1 MPSAYITLDELRALK
16 DALPHGAIESIA
28 HDLAIP
34 PEQVRAFLA
43 AASLPGADPRAA
55 IHAERGH
62 AGGTL
67 CAPHDDIIR
76 AARNLLQQGEGVPTT
91 STPPSETPQGET
103 LPEGTQG
110 ASSQES
116 QMQDNLSSQASES
129 QPIASQPQASE
140 QAQASESQPVAS
152 AGSSAGASES
162 QPTASQPQASE
173 QAQASESQA
182 TVPGGP
188 LRAKES
194 PARSQANDDVAQPL
208 VAEEEGTGFPPR
220 PAWLEGLEGRMRTLE
235 EQLEALL
242 RGPVPGGREVP
253 PAAGEGVTD
262 SSLRARMRAEERARR
277 G

>member
-28 HDLAIP
+28 QSLAIP

-67 CAPHDDIIR
+67 CAPHDDILR

-140 QAQASESQPVAS
+140 QA
-152 AGSSAGASES
+152 
-162 QPTASQPQASE
+162 
-173 QAQASESQA
+173 SESQA

-194 PARSQANDDVAQPL
+194 PARPQADDVAQPQ

>member
-28 HDLAIP
+28 QDLAIP

-129 QPIASQPQASE
+129 QP
-140 QAQASESQPVAS
+140 VAS

-162 QPTASQPQASE
+162 QPTASQPQAPAGSSAE
-173 QAQASESQA
+173 VPESHPSESQA

-194 PARSQANDDVAQPL
+194 PARPQADDVAQPQ
-208 VAEEEGTGFPPR
+208 VAEEEETGFPPR

>member
-16 DALPHGAIESIA
+16 DALPHGAIEAIA
-28 HDLAIP
+28 QQLAIP

-67 CAPHDDIIR
+67 CAPHDDILR

-103 LPEGTQG
+103 LPEETQG

-129 QPIASQPQASE
+129 QP
-140 QAQASESQPVAS
+140 VAS
-152 AGSSAGASES
+152 AGSSAGASEAQPSDGFAS
-162 QPTASQPQASE
+162 QESQPQASAGSSAE
-173 QAQASESQA
+173 VSESQPSESQA

-194 PARSQANDDVAQPL
+194 PARPQADDVAQPQ
-208 VAEEEGTGFPPR
+208 VAEEEETGFPPR

>member
-28 HDLAIP
+28 QQLAIP

-67 CAPHDDIIR
+67 CAPHDDILR
-76 AARNLLQQGEGVPTT
+76 AARNLLQQGEGVPTA
-91 STPPSETPQGET
+91 STHEMPQGET

-110 ASSQES
+110 ASSQEG
-116 QMQDNLSSQASES
+116 QMQDNLPSQASES
-129 QPIASQPQASE
+129 QPIASAGSSAGASESQPVASQPQASE
-140 QAQASESQPVAS
+140 QAQASES
-152 AGSSAGASES
+152 E
-162 QPTASQPQASE
+162 
-173 QAQASESQA
+173 A

-194 PARSQANDDVAQPL
+194 PARPQADEVAQPQ
-208 VAEEEGTGFPPR
+208 VAEEETGFPAR
-220 PAWLEGLEGRMRTLE
+220 PAWLEGLEGRMRMLE

>member
-1 MPSAYITLDELRALK
+1 
-16 DALPHGAIESIA
+16 
-28 HDLAIP
+28 
-34 PEQVRAFLA
+34 
-43 AASLPGADPRAA
+43 
-55 IHAERGH
+55 
-62 AGGTL
+62 
-67 CAPHDDIIR
+67 
-76 AARNLLQQGEGVPTT
+76 
-91 STPPSETPQGET
+91 
-103 LPEGTQG
+103 
-110 ASSQES
+110 
-116 QMQDNLSSQASES
+116 MQDNLSSQASES
-129 QPIASQPQASE
+129 QP
-140 QAQASESQPVAS
+140 VAS
-152 AGSSAGASES
+152 AESSAGASES

-173 QAQASESQA
+173 QAQVSESQA

-194 PARSQANDDVAQPL
+194 PARPQADDVAQPQ
-208 VAEEEGTGFPPR
+208 VAEEEETGFSPR

>member
-28 HDLAIP
+28 QSLAIP

-103 LPEGTQG
+103 LPEGAQG

-116 QMQDNLSSQASES
+116 QMQDNLPS
-129 QPIASQPQASE
+129 
-140 QAQASESQPVAS
+140 QASESQPVAS
-152 AGSSAGASES
+152 AGSSAGVSES
-162 QPTASQPQASE
+162 QPVASQPQAS
-173 QAQASESQA
+173 AQASESQA

-194 PARSQANDDVAQPL
+194 PARSQADEVAQPQ
-208 VAEEEGTGFPPR
+208 VAEEGTGFPPR
-220 PAWLEGLEGRMRTLE
+220 PAWLEGLEGRMRMLE